1 MPRIIGELMLK
12 NLASQWLPGD
22 QLYWEG
28 GPLVMA
34 TEGVWVIVSTDW
46 SVLGMGLVDQCIWS

>member
-28 GPLVMA
+28 GPFESWQLR
-34 TEGVWVIVSTDW
+34 EFGSLSLLI
-46 SVLGMGLVDQCIWS
+46 GQC